1 MVDVYAMII
10 CELSLL
16 LGAFLGF
23 IIGICIAAKN
33 ENTNEYNKERQEKK
47 LREKKIERKS
57 EFTVINDSKK
67 KGVEKKAELN
77 DNVDLAKKIP
87 SKDIT
92 WTDTSCGSE
101 GTETKECIKKQR
113 ATEDNS
119 YEILSRKKKKE

>member
-23 IIGICIAAKN
+23 IIGICIAAKK
-33 ENTNEYNKERQEKK
+33 ENINIHLKKRQEKK
-47 LREKKIERKS
+47 LKEKKTEHKP
-57 EFTVINDSKK
+57 EFAVINDSKK
-67 KGVEKKAELN
+67 KGIGKTVELN
-77 DNVDLAKKIP
+77 ENVDLTKKIP

-119 YEILSRKKKKE
+119 YEILSRKKKR

>member
-1 MVDVYAMII
+1 MVDIYAMMI

-23 IIGICIAAKN
+23 VIGICIAIRN
-33 ENTNEYNKERQEKK
+33 ENINENLKKRQERKLQDKK
-47 LREKKIERKS
+47 NKAI
-57 EFTVINDSKK
+57 FTVATNSKK
-67 KGVEKKAELN
+67 KGIDKSVKLD
-77 DNVDLAKKIP
+77 DNVDLMKKIP

-119 YEILSRKKKKE
+119 YEILSRKKKRQ